1 MVDPAPQAADPT
13 AELANRGLHMR
24 SGMAHYAREEF
35 IPALRGNKAM
45 KVYREMVD
53 NTGLVGGMLFAI
65 EMVLRQVA
73 WRWEPKDDSPKA
85 LEVRDFVESC
95 WNDMSTSPTDMLIDI
110 LTMLPFGFSAFEV
123 VYKRRQG
130 ERGEVPSDF
139 NDGRLGWRKIVHMPQ
154 DSIDEFLLDD
164 TGGLEAIRQGRVI
177 LPIDKCALFRTRHDS
192 PWGRSMLRS
201 AYPPWLR
208 RKRIEEIEAIGIERD
223 LAGLPVMYMTPEIM
237 SNGTRLAEYQDI
249 VRNIRND
256 EQAGV
261 ILPALWDEAGNK
273 LLWLELLGSP
283 GSRTFDTNS
292 IINRYSRE
300 IAISVLQDILLLG
313 HEKVGTQALAVEKRD
328 LSDAA
333 LTSWLDEIGSVISSH
348 VTPRLLALNG
358 LPTQLAPTWEHA
370 SLRDDDLAVMAQI
383 LSDLGSAGYTLAG
396 DPAMEDWVRQMFGFP
411 EVTEPE
417 SSRGSA

>member
-1 MVDPAPQAADPT
+1 
-13 AELANRGLHMR
+13 
-24 SGMAHYAREEF
+24 
-35 IPALRGNKAM
+35 
-45 KVYREMVD
+45 
-53 NTGLVGGMLFAI
+53 
-65 EMVLRQVA
+65 
-73 WRWEPKDDSPKA
+73 
-85 LEVRDFVESC
+85 
-95 WNDMSTSPTDMLIDI
+95 
-110 LTMLPFGFSAFEV
+110 
-123 VYKRRQG
+123 
-130 ERGEVPSDF
+130 
-139 NDGRLGWRKIVHMPQ
+139 
-154 DSIDEFLLDD
+154 
-164 TGGLEAIRQGRVI
+164 
-177 LPIDKCALFRTRHDS
+177 
-192 PWGRSMLRS
+192 
-201 AYPPWLR
+201 
-208 RKRIEEIEAIGIERD
+208 
-223 LAGLPVMYMTPEIM
+223 MYMTPEIM

-383 LSDLGSAGYTLAG
+383 LSDLGSAGYALAG